1 MAQATPL
8 KVDTAHFNMIEQQI
22 RPAYVLDAAVLAA
35 IKAVP
40 RILFVR
46 EDQQALAYADT
57 ELPMGEG
64 QTMLSPI
71 LAGRMLQALQ
81 VESTETVLHIGAGT
95 GYVTALLAS
104 LSAQV
109 TAVELYDDLAT
120 AAAKN
125 LAQAGI
131 ENATVVMGDA
141 VSGWDIAD
149 RVDVIM
155 LTAAVVTVPETYLH
169 DLAVGGRLAAV
180 VGSGGLMPL
189 QVITRTTE
197 REWSTQ
203 TVMETTMP
211 PMVHG
216 EPTIAFEF

>member
-8 KVDTAHFNMIEQQI
+8 TVDTAHFNMIEQQI

-81 VESTETVLHIGAGT
+81 VKSTETVLHIGAGT

-109 TAVELYDDLAT
+109 TAVELYADLAT

-131 ENATVVMGDA
+131 EHATVVMGDA

>member
-109 TAVELYDDLAT
+109 TAVELYDDLVT

>member
-81 VESTETVLHIGAGT
+81 VKSTETVLHIGAGT